1 MDFRDRLREEIA
13 FSGLTYKELSA
24 KTGISKR
31 TIISYVSGQ
40 SCMPSADV
48 AVKLAKALN
57 TSVEYLISGEKT
69 NPDQEKTDEGLRNL
83 NHIYKTLSD
92 AQKKLLLAVAEDIKK
107 HLE

>member
-57 TSVEYLISGEKT
+57 TSVEYLILGEKSNSAT
-69 NPDQEKTDEGLRNL
+69 KKSEERSRKL
-83 NHIYKTLSD
+83 NHIFKDLSD
-92 AQKKLLLAVAEDIKK
+92 AQKQLLISVAENIKSC
-107 HLE
+107 LN

>member
-1 MDFRDRLREEIA
+1 MDFRDRLREEIS

-57 TSVEYLISGEKT
+57 TSVEYLILGEKS
-69 NPDQEKTDEGLRNL
+69 NSAQEKSDERSRKL
-83 NHIYKTLSD
+83 NHIFKDLSD
-92 AQKKLLLAVAEDIKK
+92 AQKKLLVSVAENIKSC
-107 HLE
+107 LN

>member
-57 TSVEYLISGEKT
+57 TSVEYLILGEKSNSAT
-69 NPDQEKTDEGLRNL
+69 KKSDERSRKL
-83 NHIYKTLSD
+83 NHIYKDLTA
-92 AQKKLLLAVAEDIKK
+92 AQKQLLVSVAEDIKSC
-107 HLE
+107 LN